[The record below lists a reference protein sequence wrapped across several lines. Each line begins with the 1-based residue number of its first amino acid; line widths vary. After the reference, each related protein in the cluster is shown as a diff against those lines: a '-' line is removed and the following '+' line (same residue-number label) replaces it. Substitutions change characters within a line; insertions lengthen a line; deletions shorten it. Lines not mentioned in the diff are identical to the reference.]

1 MLFLPGKHQHFICQN
16 IFIGDPYVGFKL
28 IILIGS
34 GMRFI
39 RTGGDVHLKNRFAVH
54 LPACRLKGTSG
65 RVYILEAASII

>member
-1 MLFLPGKHQHFICQN
+1 MFFLPGKHQHFICQN

-39 RTGGDVHLKNRFAVH
+39 RTAGE
-54 LPACRLKGTSG
+54 S
-65 RVYILEAASII
+65 